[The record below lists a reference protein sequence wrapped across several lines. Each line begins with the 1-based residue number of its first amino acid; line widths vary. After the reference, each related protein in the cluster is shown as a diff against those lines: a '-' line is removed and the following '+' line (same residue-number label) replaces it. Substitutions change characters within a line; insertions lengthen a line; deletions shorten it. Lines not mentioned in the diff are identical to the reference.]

1 MNRRTIPTLAT
12 AALLGVG
19 ASVTAMAV
27 GVIMRRPCLRGSCG
41 GPPVLDA
48 QGQRLS
54 CATCPNRARQAEPPA
69 QPPAD
74 ALTLPSANTRA
85 RR

>member
-1 MNRRTIPTLAT
+1 MTAQDWLLVL

-27 GVIMRRPCLRGSCG
+27 GVMMRRPCLRGSCG
-41 GPPVLDA
+41 GTPVLDA

-54 CATCPNRARQAEPPA
+54 CATCPNRARKAEAPAEPPA
-69 QPPAD
+69 N
-74 ALTLPSANTRA
+74 ALANALANERA
-85 RR
+85 PR